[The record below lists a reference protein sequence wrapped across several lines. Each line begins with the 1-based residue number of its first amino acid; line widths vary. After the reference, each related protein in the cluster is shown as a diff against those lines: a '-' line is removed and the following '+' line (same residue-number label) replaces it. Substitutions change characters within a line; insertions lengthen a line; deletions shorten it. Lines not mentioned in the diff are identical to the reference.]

1 VAIATMFST
10 LVAVTMTPMLAA
22 NLLSPKI
29 NRQNQSI
36 GSPKEL
42 SPGELSPAQLS
53 LGQSSPRQSPR
64 RFQPYRSLLHWS
76 LHHRILTLMVAM
88 ALFYGSLQLLPLI
101 PKGLFSNRDN
111 GLSIMS
117 VELPPGALLAETDQR
132 AQEVAAQLLQDS
144 TVTSVFSRV
153 GDRDGEANTAQLFI
167 NLLPRD
173 QRDLSR
179 REFEAQA
186 HQQLQTIP
194 GVRLSFDGQGPGAG
208 GKDLSI
214 VLKSDNPEALTATV
228 TALETQMKTIPGLVE
243 VSSSA
248 SLVKPEILV
257 QPDPQR
263 AADLGISVQ
272 TIARTLSLAAIG
284 DTESNL
290 AKFDLPDRQIPIR
303 VQIAPDRRN
312 DLDTLKNLRIPSQ
325 TGALIPLTAVADI
338 RFGSGPAQID
348 RFDRSRQVT
357 VGANL
362 QGVALG
368 DAYALVQDLDVMQ
381 NLPDDVAEQPTG
393 DAEIMRDIF
402 SRFVAALGT
411 GILCIYGVLVLLYNS
426 FLIPVTI
433 LAALPL
439 SIGGAFL
446 ALMLTQKELGLFAL
460 IGLVLLMGLVTKN
473 AILLVDCAMANERQG
488 FSQFR
493 SVLDSGVSRLRPIL
507 MTTFS
512 TIAGML
518 PIALELGADAQT
530 RSPMAITIIGGF
542 LTSTLLTL
550 VVIPVLFTYVEGFQS
565 RLLRWVR
572 GNPARPVSA
581 PRLEEV

>member
-1 VAIATMFST
+1 
-10 LVAVTMTPMLAA
+10 
-22 NLLSPKI
+22 
-29 NRQNQSI
+29 
-36 GSPKEL
+36 
-42 SPGELSPAQLS
+42 
-53 LGQSSPRQSPR
+53 
-64 RFQPYRSLLHWS
+64 
-76 LHHRILTLMVAM
+76 
-88 ALFYGSLQLLPLI
+88 
-101 PKGLFSNRDN
+101 
-111 GLSIMS
+111 
-117 VELPPGALLAETDQR
+117 
-132 AQEVAAQLLQDS
+132 
-144 TVTSVFSRV
+144 
-153 GDRDGEANTAQLFI
+153 
-167 NLLPRD
+167 
-173 QRDLSR
+173 
-179 REFEAQA
+179 
-186 HQQLQTIP
+186 
-194 GVRLSFDGQGPGAG
+194 
-208 GKDLSI
+208 
-214 VLKSDNPEALTATV
+214 
-228 TALETQMKTIPGLVE
+228 
-243 VSSSA
+243 
-248 SLVKPEILV
+248 
-257 QPDPQR
+257 
-263 AADLGISVQ
+263 
-272 TIARTLSLAAIG
+272 
-284 DTESNL
+284 
-290 AKFDLPDRQIPIR
+290 